1 MTASLTQLPT
11 AELAKATMCRPLS
24 SRIRTSSWET
34 KLAVCCIAA
43 IALHVLD
50 DNFLQREPGTTAAQH
65 LVSGLIPLT
74 TLIVFAAAYPRMRAG
89 LRAGILIPLGLL
101 GVVAGAGEA
110 GYYSVEVGPSGDDYT
125 GLLALAAGVVLVG
138 LGAATL
144 WTTRR
149 RDGGPARRYV
159 RRLVTAA
166 AAVIAGYVVLLPL
179 ALSYVFTHS
188 ARAVVPAA
196 NPGAPARKGRFSA

>member
-1 MTASLTQLPT
+1 MTGSLTQRPT
-11 AELAKATMCRPLS
+11 AELAKTTTRQALS
-24 SRIRTSSWET
+24 SWIRTTSRET
-34 KLAVCCIAA
+34 KLAVSGIAA

-50 DNFLQREPGTTAAQH
+50 DNFLHPESGTTAAQH

-74 TLIVFAAAYPRMRAG
+74 ALIVFAAAYPRTRAG
-89 LRAGILIPLGLL
+89 LRAAILIPLGLL

-144 WTTRR
+144 WT
-149 RDGGPARRYV
+149 PSAASP
-159 RRLVTAA
+159 TAA
-166 AAVIAGYVVLLPL
+166 RP
-179 ALSYVFTHS
+179 ST
-188 ARAVVPAA
+188 
-196 NPGAPARKGRFSA
+196 RKSFRCC